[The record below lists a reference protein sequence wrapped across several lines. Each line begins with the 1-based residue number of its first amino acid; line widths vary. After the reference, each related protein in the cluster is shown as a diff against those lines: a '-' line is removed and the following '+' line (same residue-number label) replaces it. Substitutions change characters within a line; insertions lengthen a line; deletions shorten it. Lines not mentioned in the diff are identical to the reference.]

1 MKSLLLRF
9 FLSIVLV
16 AIGGCASSPVKERV
30 GLKESGSEYLP
41 SAAVIVAFDESA
53 SGFSIDIPSELAR
66 DMTCKGFVDLDGN
79 SVEACRLTFRAFVF
93 DGHGK
98 KFISVYLFQG
108 RGFFFLK
115 DVAAVPSVAILAP
128 DGTEVF
134 VPKSSLTRITEQEA
148 RRVMANIAFDMP
160 KYSAPIEGTDSVR
173 VFTGE
178 SARNLVGVPSLVTQT
193 EKNRRCGVYSGSL
206 GEIAAVA
213 TANPVALASSGLW
226 RITQIACAAN
236 AETQYLREDSPPETK
251 DSHSTSIENFVPE
264 GER

>member
-1 MKSLLLRF
+1 MKSLLFRF
-9 FLSIVLV
+9 FLPIALV

-30 GLKESGSEYLP
+30 GLKESGSEYLS

-160 KYSAPIEGTDSVR
+160 KYSAPIEGTDNVR
-173 VFTGE
+173 VFSGE
-178 SARNLVGVPSLVTQT
+178 STQKLVRVPSLVTQT
-193 EKNRRCGVYSGSL
+193 EKNRRCGVYSVSL
-206 GEIAAVA
+206 GEIVGVA
-213 TANPVALASSGLW
+213 TANPVAATSSGLW
-226 RITQIACAAN
+226 RITQVVCAAN
-236 AETQYLREDSPPETK
+236 AKTQYLREDPSLESK
-251 DSHSTSIENFVPE
+251 NLHSMSTGDFVPE